1 MKPESPVILIEWPDA
16 LVEIVW
22 GTDELQERLE
32 RIPHGRQLEI
42 LDSTGGRFLTEHDQD
57 GTVRITCVGNDS
69 DAVKMKLMALARAE
83 LRFDPEELKSAQA
96 PRDMFAAFE
105 RQTKMPN
112 KAAHPTAG
120 NVLL

>member
-1 MKPESPVILIEWPDA
+1 MRFTLVLCMKPESPAILIEWPDS

-22 GTDELQERLE
+22 RPDELRERLE
-32 RIPHGRQLEI
+32 RLAHGGQLEI

-57 GTVRITCVGNDS
+57 GTVRTTCVGNDS
-69 DAVKMKLMALARAE
+69 DAVKMKLMTLARAE

-96 PRDMFAAFE
+96 PREMFAAFE

-112 KAAHPTAG
+112 KTG
-120 NVLL
+120 